1 MYNRYTPQPD
11 GSYQRKRYLDY
22 NENAQSSR
30 RPAANSAQNSQS
42 SQGSAVNHPQN
53 AQAQQQAGMNPP
65 QQFQSHQQGQEAP
78 RAQYNPFSVG
88 TFFKNLLPKEFD
100 TGDLLILLLILL
112 MTGDCEEDRNTAILT
127 MALYLFL

>member
-22 NENAQSSR
+22 NENTQQRSSGNSNSH
-30 RPAANSAQNSQS
+30 ANQRSAPNHQPQT
-42 SQGSAVNHPQN
+42 QPPRQAEMHPQQN
-53 AQAQQQAGMNPP
+53 HQR
-65 QQFQSHQQGQEAP
+65 FQQGQESP
-78 RAQYNPFSVG
+78 QNSSNPFSVG

-112 MTGDCEEDRNTAILT
+112 ITGDCEEDRNTAILT